1 MPIIYRPARILNREK
16 IDTFRCMPVTESA
29 NGGIITG
36 KPALQHG
43 RDIMLTAKEN
53 AAVLTQAFQ
62 DLSLAFDGG
71 ERIRMIVPINSYA
84 LASSDTSS
92 LMIQAFKELDPAIR
106 KEVILDVFDFPNP
119 LTLDIL
125 DDITIRLMPFFDK
138 LMAEPASDMD
148 DFTIFAN
155 CNYFG
160 VSLDL
165 EARDVMGEA
174 AIGVMTRFWGE
185 ATKRRLKV
193 VVQGISEPE
202 LSEKADRYEVF
213 LQDGP
218 CIGKDVNAP
227 VPFTP

>member
-1 MPIIYRPARILNREK
+1 MPITYRPARILDREK
-16 IDTFRCMPVTESA
+16 IDTFRCIPVSEDT
-29 NGGIITG
+29 NGGIIAG
-36 KPALQHG
+36 KPALQHD

-53 AAVLTQAFQ
+53 ATVLRQAFK
-62 DLSLAFDGG
+62 DLSHAFDSGHK
-71 ERIRMIVPINSYA
+71 IRMIVPVNSYA
-84 LASSDTSS
+84 LASSETSS
-92 LMIQAFKELDPAIR
+92 LMVQAFKELDPAIR
-106 KEVILDVFDFPNP
+106 KDVILDVFDFPNP

-148 DFTIFAN
+148 DFSPFTN

-160 VSLDL
+160 ISIDL
-165 EARDVMGEA
+165 EARDITGDEA
-174 AIGVMTRFWGE
+174 ISVMTKFWGE

-193 VVQGISEPE
+193 TVQGVTDAE
-202 LSEKADRYEVF
+202 LSEKATRYEAF

-218 CIGKDVNAP
+218 YIGKDVSEP